1 MSAGFELGTIVATPG
16 ALLDFGPAL
25 IAALLSRHAGGDWGD
40 LDDHDQ
46 RENER
51 GVSEGFRIFSAYDTL
66 VGRIWIITE
75 CDRSSTT
82 ILLPHEY

>member
-16 ALLDFGPAL
+16 AILDFGPAL
-25 IAALLSRHAGGDWGD
+25 IAELLCRHAGGDWGD
-40 LDDHDQ
+40 LDAHDW

-51 GVSEGFRIFSAYDTL
+51 GVREGFRIFSAYNTPL
-66 VGRIWIITE
+66 GRIWVITE